1 MIFKPEGVGYTSLE
15 RRVLTVFDSED
26 FSATV
31 PGDIILIQKENGA
44 LDRATVKRASKTELE
59 LDVPVERLNRHQRR
73 AQAKLSR

>member
-1 MIFKPEGVGYTSLE
+1 MIFKPGGAGYTSLE
-15 RRVLTVFDSED
+15 RRVLAVFDGED

-31 PGDIILIQKENGA
+31 PGDIILIQKKNGA
-44 LDRATVKRASKTELE
+44 LDRATVKRVSKTELE